1 MDMKVDKL
9 IKSKIKTNYF
19 FITGNVPINTK
30 YFIEEI
36 EKGIKEKENLSFQTN
51 LLSEM
56 THYHYFLKDKEF
68 FKVMLNFLDL
78 IDDEKLTDYKKYELA
93 DAWGFKQGFSHYTRE
108 HDHRPGVVS
117 GAIMLSKHPQHLY
130 FPEINQ
136 TFECEPGN
144 FVLFSSF
151 LKHKNKRNT
160 TDKVRYGL
168 SFNWYYNNNL

>member
-9 IKSKIKTNYF
+9 IKSKIKRDYF
-19 FITGNVPINTK
+19 FITGKVPMDTK

-78 IDDEKLTDYKKYELA
+78 IVE
-93 DAWGFKQGFSHYTRE
+93 
-108 HDHRPGVVS
+108 S
-117 GAIMLSKHPQHLY
+117 GYPVFTY
-130 FPEINQ
+130 FQ
-136 TFECEPGN
+136 Y
-144 FVLFSSF
+144 SF
-151 LKHKNKRNT
+151 LNLFKNYHHT
-160 TDKVRYGL
+160 Y
-168 SFNWYYNNNL
+168 

>member
-1 MDMKVDKL
+1 MGMKVDKL
-9 IKSKIKTNYF
+9 IKSKIKKDYF

-36 EKGIKEKENLSFQTN
+36 EKGIKEKENLNFKTN

-68 FKVMLNFLDL
+68 YKVILNFLDL
-78 IDDEKLTDYKKYELA
+78 IDNEKLTDYKRYDLS

-108 HDHRPGVVS
+108 HDHAPGVVS

-151 LKHKNKRNT
+151 LKHKNKRNP
-160 TDKVRYGL
+160 TDEVRYGL